1 MCLPVLALRRS
12 VPAPHR
18 TARCSPVV
26 RSGCSRYTLAMEW
39 AKLLSYRRIREL
51 MGGSPSAVNDHRTP
65 FQSDFDR
72 LVFSSPV
79 KRLQDKAQVFPL
91 DLNDAVRTHLTH
103 SLEVS
108 CVARLG
114 PARSE

>member
-1 MCLPVLALRRS
+1 MCIRLLFYRQKDADS
-12 VPAPHR
+12 EAHR
-18 TARCSPVV
+18 PIVV
-26 RSGCSRYTLAMEW
+26 GGTSRYTYAMEW
-39 AKLLSYRRIREL
+39 AKLLSHRRIREL
-51 MGGSPSAVNDHRTP
+51 MGGKPSAVNDHRTP

-91 DLNDAVRTHLTH
+91 DRNDAVRTRLTH

-108 CVARLG
+108 C
-114 PARSE
+114 